1 MKGRHF
7 ARAGAGMLLACVMQ
21 GAGAAAPSVAIG
33 DVGGSGAW
41 PAAAGT
47 HPDLPLHTIYR
58 PQRWPD
64 APVPL
69 YVWGNGGCSAN
80 GLAHAAYLREIAS
93 RGYLVVALGAPGGG
107 QGARGP
113 GGAPGA
119 GPGARGPG
127 TPARGAP
134 AAGAPPAPPA
144 GDPTKPEQM
153 IEAIE
158 WATRENARAGSDFR
172 NRIDLSHIAVGG
184 HSCGGLQALAV
195 SHDQR
200 IDATLVLNSGIYIR
214 PGGRSGVAVDKTQ
227 LARLHAPVL
236 YLTGGPSDIAHENA
250 LDDFEKHDRVP
261 VFFGAL
267 PVGHGGTFSA
277 PDGGEWASV
286 SVRWLDWHLKGDADA
301 SRDFAGPACKLCTDE
316 RWEVKQKQLPAP
328 AAARPAAGA
337 PAR

>member
-1 MKGRHF
+1 MKAMHF
-7 ARAGAGMLLACVMQ
+7 ARPGAGILLACAMQ
-21 GAGAAAPSVAIG
+21 GAGAAAPSVAVG

-64 APVPL
+64 TPVPL

-107 QGARGP
+107 ARAGGPPGAGGPGAAGGPPAP
-113 GGAPGA
+113 GGAPA
-119 GPGARGPG
+119 Q
-127 TPARGAP
+127 
-134 AAGAPPAPPA
+134 PA
-144 GDPTKPEQM
+144 GDPTRPEQM
-153 IEAIE
+153 IEAID
-158 WATRENARAGSDFR
+158 WATRENARAGGDFR
-172 NRIDLSHIAVGG
+172 NRIDLSRIAVGG

-227 LARLHAPVL
+227 LTRLHAPVI

-250 LDDFEKHDRVP
+250 LDDVAKQDRVP

-277 PDGGEWASV
+277 PNGGEWATV

-301 SRDFAGPACKLCTDE
+301 SRDFAGPDCRLCKDE
-316 RWEVKQKQLPAP
+316 RWEVQQKQLPAP
-328 AAARPAAGA
+328 AR
-337 PAR
+337 

>member
-1 MKGRHF
+1 MGQVRI
-7 ARAGAGMLLACVMQ
+7 AGLAAGFVLACAMQ
-21 GAGAAAPSVAIG
+21 GAGAAAPSIAVG
-33 DVGGSGAW
+33 ELGGSGAW

-107 QGARGP
+107 QGARP
-113 GGAPGA
+113 
-119 GPGARGPG
+119 
-127 TPARGAP
+127 PAAP
-134 AAGAPPAPPA
+134 AAGAPPAQPA
-144 GDPTKPEQM
+144 GDPTRPEQM
-153 IEAIE
+153 LEAIE
-158 WATRENARAGSDFR
+158 WATRENARAGGDLR
-172 NRIDLSHIAVGG
+172 NRVDLSRIAVGG

-195 SHDQR
+195 SHDPR
-200 IDATLVLNSGIYIR
+200 IDTTLVLNSGIYIR

-227 LARLHAPVL
+227 LTRLHAPVM

-250 LDDFEKHDRVP
+250 LDDVARQERVP

-277 PDGGEWASV
+277 PDGGEWARV
-286 SVRWLDWHLKGDADA
+286 SVRWLDWQLKGDADA
-301 SRDFAGPACKLCTDE
+301 SHDFAGASCRLCTDE
-316 RWEVKQKQLPAP
+316 RWNVQQKKLPP
-328 AAARPAAGA
+328 PTGPRPAAGA
-337 PAR
+337 PARADTRG